1 MENRVMCLVMGYLVL
16 GFLVAQSSAV
26 DNPGCYGNCVDKC
39 KKSKGLFGLAACGVI
54 CIAEC
59 AFDSPSL
66 HSVPKNNN
74 YFCKHGCASSLCTSL
89 LDQEN
94 PGTNNF
100 QAQIILHLGHNR
112 IKWFC
117 YQPPFF
123 HISWKSFHFGSNN
136 YNHISNVLH

>member
-66 HSVPKNNN
+66 HSVPKNNH
-74 YFCKHGCASSLCTSL
+74 YFCKVGCASSLCTSL
-89 LDQEN
+89 LNQEN
-94 PGTNNF
+94 PDIEKVGGCVDSCSDRCATNTF
-100 QAQIILHLGHNR
+100 L
-112 IKWFC
+112 
-117 YQPPFF
+117 PPN
-123 HISWKSFHFGSNN
+123 KN
-136 YNHISNVLH
+136 

>member
-39 KKSKGLFGLAACGVI
+39 RKTKGLFGVAACGVI

-66 HSVPKNNN
+66 HSVPKNSH
-74 YFCKHGCASSLCTSL
+74 YFCKIGCASSLCASL

-94 PGTNNF
+94 PDIEKVGGCVDSCSDRCASNTF
-100 QAQIILHLGHNR
+100 L
-112 IKWFC
+112 
-117 YQPPFF
+117 PPN
-123 HISWKSFHFGSNN
+123 KN
-136 YNHISNVLH
+136 